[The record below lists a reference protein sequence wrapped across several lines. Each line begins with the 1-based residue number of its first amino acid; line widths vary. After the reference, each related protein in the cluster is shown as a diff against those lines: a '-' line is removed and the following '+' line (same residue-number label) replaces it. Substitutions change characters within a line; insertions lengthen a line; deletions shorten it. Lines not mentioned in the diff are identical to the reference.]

1 MVGVALGFCVRVVFA
16 AIGLVSGTDETTT
29 LAPLTLLV
37 VLLGVPPAGVFTF
50 FRAGA
55 VAKHM
60 THAVPTAL
68 LGIPG
73 DTLATP
79 LLQDANMLRKLGV
92 PHIAL
97 RKMVSGAIVAAFVAV
112 PLAVLFAVLLAPFG
126 AAITKSAPWIFLAA
140 AVLIAYF
147 SAGRWAAVALLVPF
161 VVVIVALQSLTA
173 KYGVKLSISYFLGI
187 AIGPLI
193 ADLFTVI
200 APQGRAKMMRDKV
213 RTFSLAPDVKG
224 WSGYFP
230 NPLKVMD
237 RIQTRWTLATATISS
252 ATFVFS
258 PVAMTVDSINMA
270 GEVYSN
276 QDLIWR
282 DHHLQE
288 PLSRS
293 WSTARS
299 WVLPQS
305 SLQPQ
310 GPNTI
315 WLRVV
320 GVPELRPGLGVVE
333 VGTPEA
339 MLASQRHHNWN
350 TRTLFQLNLTLSATL
365 GIMALVVWLPRRKQS
380 LLGWYALVSLCW
392 VLFGSNVLLTETWP
406 FPDSLAMARVNHL
419 AYIGYIASFAVFC
432 WQLIESPLSRRQ
444 RQRLGPGRKGARE
457 CPRRSRTPCR
467 EATCAG
473 QGGTRCR
480 SCTRRTCPRGD
491 QLSPAGG

>member
-1 MVGVALGFCVRVVFA
+1 MSDPVLLEQIMVAAGMGLLGAVVFA

-50 FRAGA
+50 FLAGA

-126 AAITKSAPWIFLAA
+126 GAITKSAPWIFLAA

-237 RIQTRWTLATATISS
+237 RIQTRWTLARAGRSVGAQRQLGKSS
-252 ATFVFS
+252 A
-258 PVAMTVDSINMA
+258 A
-270 GEVYSN
+270 
-276 QDLIWR
+276 
-282 DHHLQE
+282 
-288 PLSRS
+288 
-293 WSTARS
+293 AR
-299 WVLPQS
+299 P
-305 SLQPQ
+305 
-310 GPNTI
+310 
-315 WLRVV
+315 
-320 GVPELRPGLGVVE
+320 
-333 VGTPEA
+333 
-339 MLASQRHHNWN
+339 
-350 TRTLFQLNLTLSATL
+350 
-365 GIMALVVWLPRRKQS
+365 
-380 LLGWYALVSLCW
+380 
-392 VLFGSNVLLTETWP
+392 
-406 FPDSLAMARVNHL
+406 
-419 AYIGYIASFAVFC
+419 
-432 WQLIESPLSRRQ
+432 
-444 RQRLGPGRKGARE
+444 
-457 CPRRSRTPCR
+457 
-467 EATCAG
+467 
-473 QGGTRCR
+473 
-480 SCTRRTCPRGD
+480 
-491 QLSPAGG
+491 